1 MLQLMLYKYMLEKN
15 YNCVVERMF
24 LLILHPS
31 QVSYIK
37 EEIVNYPP
45 LINNIVD
52 YRIKTK

>member
-1 MLQLMLYKYMLEKN
+1 MLYKYMLEKN